1 MTLLLLNTRI
11 GQFALAA
18 AAVAMILV
26 AFGAPAVTE
35 AAGGAQTAAVG
46 AEGASEDFIFTLLAV
61 LLGGIFVV
69 GVTAGAIGGSIN
81 P

>member
-35 AAGGAQTAAVG
+35 AAGSAQTAAA
-46 AEGASEDFIFTLLAV
+46 AEGASEDFIFTLLIIIFGAGFAV
-61 LLGGIFVV
+61 SAAVGGIII
-69 GVTAGAIGGSIN
+69 GATSA
-81 P
+81 